1 MHWELK
7 FNKKYALAEK
17 SKNIFYY
24 ICFNIINNKKHHLDQ
39 NSRPLWGRKWHVVH
53 EVRDVPD
60 ERNTKILHQG
70 TPSHTFKSF
79 QNHYKTKSSPSECQ
93 LRDLHGAK
101 SQGLQQNKTFQMS
114 IAAGYCLLFN
124 RQRVRARD
132 RQFVEEHQE
141 FSKRLK
147 EGPSGQQTY
156 AFIGVNRS
164 IGDHLFLHSG
174 E

>member
-1 MHWELK
+1 MREIQKSYTKVHQVTPLK
-7 FNKKYALAEK
+7 AFKIITKLNLA
-17 SKNIFYY
+17 
-24 ICFNIINNKKHHLDQ
+24 HQ
-39 NSRPLWGRKWHVVH
+39 NV
-53 EVRDVPD
+53 
-60 ERNTKILHQG
+60 
-70 TPSHTFKSF
+70 
-79 QNHYKTKSSPSECQ
+79 
-93 LRDLHGAK
+93 RDLHGAK

-124 RQRVRARD
+124 RQRVRAGD

>member
-7 FNKKYALAEK
+7 FNKKYALGEK

-60 ERNTKILHQG
+60 ERNTKILHQV
-70 TPSHTFKSF
+70 TPLKAFKIITKLNLAH
-79 QNHYKTKSSPSECQ
+79 QNV
-93 LRDLHGAK
+93 RDLHGAK

-124 RQRVRARD
+124 RQRVRAGD